1 MDCKVITLIFAVQL
15 HRGVEQLVARRAHN
29 PEVVG
34 SSPASATT
42 KEKSKGFSFFYF
54 SPRNF
59 YIMKKKIL
67 FICHGNICRSPMAE
81 FVFKALVRTYG
92 LEDMFYV
99 ESAAVSTE
107 EIGNPIYPPAKRC
120 LTQHGVAFDK
130 NKTSRQVTPEDY
142 KNFDLLIC
150 MDNSNIRLLKRIIGD
165 EDPDNKVHLM
175 MSYTGEFRD
184 VADPW
189 YTGDFETTFQDVL
202 SASEAFLKMI

>member
-1 MDCKVITLIFAVQL
+1 
-15 HRGVEQLVARRAHN
+15 
-29 PEVVG
+29 
-34 SSPASATT
+34 
-42 KEKSKGFSFFYF
+42 
-54 SPRNF
+54 
-59 YIMKKKIL
+59 MKKKIL

-130 NKTSRQVTPEDY
+130 DKTSRQVTREDY